1 MRKLW
6 PIFLLVV
13 LCLSI
18 PTALAQDSAPATLTY
33 GQVSIGQ
40 INDDSPTAAFTFE
53 GRQADTI
60 YISVF
65 DSSFSVTL
73 RLTGPTG
80 VPMENSEDNM
90 LVDTL
95 IGPITLPADGTY
107 TVTVERP
114 EWESE
119 GGNFQLLADIAEV
132 VQLEPGATLDGE
144 LGQGEVR
151 FFTTNLTAGNIISY
165 TLNATNVGIRLM
177 SPGGDTFLYEG
188 YYDDLSGLF
197 NYAPESGSYFG
208 MIQTIEPG
216 GTAFTLHLGVV
227 KSEPLTPGTSVSG
240 SIGDGEQLVFTFDS
254 AAEKLWHASVT
265 TDPVDDGQ
273 ANLEI
278 HKPDMEYYYG
288 GSLAWDCCS
297 GPNDSPRIDPFSAPE
312 DGTYYVVFTYTNW
325 DEGGTVDYTLTLTP
339 STLVSLAPGT
349 SITQTVSPESGNVT
363 LAYNGTEGEAVRVT
377 LRVLSGEGR
386 PGIEVMS
393 PDDDV
398 LSFSGYETRAASFEF
413 EITVTGLYLFE
424 IRNMNY
430 DDSEMEFSLTLEQ
443 LAK

>member
-114 EWESE
+114 EW
-119 GGNFQLLADIAEV
+119 D
-132 VQLEPGATLDGE
+132 
-144 LGQGEVR
+144 
-151 FFTTNLTAGNIISY
+151 AG
-165 TLNATNVGIRLM
+165 R
-177 SPGGDTFLYEG
+177 
-188 YYDDLSGLF
+188 
-197 NYAPESGSYFG
+197 
-208 MIQTIEPG
+208 
-216 GTAFTLHLGVV
+216 
-227 KSEPLTPGTSVSG
+227 
-240 SIGDGEQLVFTFDS
+240 
-254 AAEKLWHASVT
+254 
-265 TDPVDDGQ
+265 
-273 ANLEI
+273 
-278 HKPDMEYYYG
+278 
-288 GSLAWDCCS
+288 
-297 GPNDSPRIDPFSAPE
+297 RI
-312 DGTYYVVFTYTNW
+312 
-325 DEGGTVDYTLTLTP
+325 
-339 STLVSLAPGT
+339 
-349 SITQTVSPESGNVT
+349 
-363 LAYNGTEGEAVRVT
+363 
-377 LRVLSGEGR
+377 R
-386 PGIEVMS
+386 PGRS
-393 PDDDV
+393 PLFHHQSHSRKHHQLHAERDECRNPAHVARRRYIPLRGV
-398 LSFSGYETRAASFEF
+398 L
-413 EITVTGLYLFE
+413 
-424 IRNMNY
+424 
-430 DDSEMEFSLTLEQ
+430 
-443 LAK
+443 